1 MFEKEIEV
9 YELVRRMQDELAQ
22 KHHNS
27 RPMMFF

>member
-9 YELVRRMQDELAQ
+9 YALVRRMQDELAQ

-27 RPMMFF
+27 LTILFF